1 MKKEVQSLLREAES
15 AVEAGFYF
23 EAKGFLDEIEAIDPD
38 NQQAQELRWQL
49 PDDQD
54 VAILQVSNPNPSVW
68 AERKNE
74 IQLLIDQ
81 HRISDARWVLRQLFE
96 ALDPAEHS
104 EASSLESLVQSAEIR
119 DRRLR
124 TAVEEALKR
133 LEANHLEGALKGLE
147 TLKALEPRHPE
158 VIKLESRIEDYSI
171 VLRTSVEHLN
181 KKFESL
187 VEEAGALSNKG
198 LFTQARGRLDEAFEI
213 NPSSEILFEAIQ
225 RLRAAEG
232 EALGWF
238 SQAMLK
244 LDQDDLDGAI
254 KARSEL
260 AVLAPRYPD
269 REILDSRIR
278 EAGEARRRQAE
289 LDLKSELKPLM
300 ANGDLATA
308 SALLDKKFE
317 SLVEEAGA
325 LSNKGL
331 FTQARGRLDEAF
343 EINPSSEILFEAIQR
358 LRAAEGEA
366 LGWFSQAML
375 KLDQDDLDGA
385 IKARS
390 ELAVLAPRY
399 PDREILDSRI
409 REAGEARRRQAE
421 LDLKSE
427 LKPLMANG
435 DLATASALLDAAEE
449 PESEQI
455 RNMRQSVHRARE
467 EAQQARRDA
476 WRLLESGRLDRA
488 EQALALAKAKDS
500 SSPENRRLESAFA
513 LHNERNQ
520 PAKTPIGRDSIDF
533 SPPIAPERPTPSLP
547 GLKKDSDRPSVVSR
561 SPHRRGRLKRRASFL
576 PSGRRVSVGILL
588 MVGLGSAIVFS
599 IDYRSKTPP
608 QLERIEIPT
617 EGDLSFGCRNGD
629 SLCDEDEKPSQ
640 TLTKLHGFQ
649 LSAAEVS
656 RDDYARCAKV
666 GKCKPLEMMSVS
678 PEDLPMSHVSWFE
691 AYEFCTWL
699 GGRLPTEVEWE
710 LAARG
715 ASAEPVGSDSF
726 AIPGLPP
733 GTNHGATICCRGDS
747 SDGWLQAAPVQEVG
761 GDKLGLLG
769 MAGNVAEWTA
779 SEYNTALEPVV
790 NELRPEKKA
799 HLVVVR
805 GGSWI
810 HPPAM
815 LRPTARQA
823 MSPDIRSGAIG
834 FRCAWP
840 RHP

>member
-181 KKFESL
+181 
-187 VEEAGALSNKG
+187 
-198 LFTQARGRLDEAFEI
+198 
-213 NPSSEILFEAIQ
+213 
-225 RLRAAEG
+225 
-232 EALGWF
+232 
-238 SQAMLK
+238 
-244 LDQDDLDGAI
+244 
-254 KARSEL
+254 
-260 AVLAPRYPD
+260 
-269 REILDSRIR
+269 
-278 EAGEARRRQAE
+278 
-289 LDLKSELKPLM
+289 
-300 ANGDLATA
+300 
-308 SALLDKKFE
+308 KKFE